1 MNSAAKNTSYIEE
14 VWERIED
21 PEEEMAGRAKGIHIL
36 MQRGGVGGGEKE
48 KTEEKAASNVAK

>member
-1 MNSAAKNTSYIEE
+1 
-14 VWERIED
+14 
-21 PEEEMAGRAKGIHIL
+21 MAGRAKGIHIL